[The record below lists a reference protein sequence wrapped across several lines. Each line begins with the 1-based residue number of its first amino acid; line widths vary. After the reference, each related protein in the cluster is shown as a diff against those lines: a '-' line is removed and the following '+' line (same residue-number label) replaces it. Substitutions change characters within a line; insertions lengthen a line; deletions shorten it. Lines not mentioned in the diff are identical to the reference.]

1 MEIKIFIVAEYQPK
15 IRKKTIN
22 SRPSFTFLYIEKG
35 EYIYRFKNEKIT
47 VISGETLFLPRG
59 SNYEYEVVS
68 ENAHCFQVEFNIKAS
83 GEEFNFDKPF
93 IIGSDKKEDIEKH
106 FSSLLANFRDG
117 QKGFLKSYAI
127 VLYFLT
133 LVNSQIEEY
142 KSKIKPAIEYI
153 EQNYTLD
160 FSVSHLAHVC
170 KISESQLRRLFQSE
184 LGVSPLKYRNSLRIK
199 EACALL
205 KSGELNVT
213 EVSEILKFDTPYAF
227 SKAFKNE
234 LGCSPKSYQMNFK

>member
-1 MEIKIFIVAEYQPK
+1 MEIKIFSVAEYQPK
-15 IRKKTIN
+15 IRKKTIT
-22 SRPSFTFLYIEKG
+22 SRVSSTFLYIENG
-35 EYIYRFKNEKIT
+35 EYIYQFKNNEFK
-47 VISGETLFLPRG
+47 VCSGETLFLPRG

-68 ENAHCFQVEFNIKAS
+68 ENAHCFQVEFNIKS
-83 GEEFNFDKPF
+83 LENEFEFNKPF
-93 IIGSDKKEDIEKH
+93 VINAQNSEKIENL
-106 FSSLLANFRDG
+106 FSSLLTNFRNSQQG
-117 QKGFLKSYAI
+117 LIKCYAI
-127 VLYFLT
+127 VLDLLT
-133 LVNSQIEEY
+133 LVDNQNEKV
-142 KSKIKPAIEYI
+142 KSKIHPAIEYI

-160 FSVSHLAHVC
+160 FSISHLARLC

-205 KSGELNVT
+205 KSGELNVS

-234 LGCSPKSYQMNFK
+234 LGCSPKSFQMNFK